1 MRIIITEEQY
11 RGLMI
16 EQKVGQVKIT
26 GGNHSLIPEYCEVLR
41 LSKSDGDNIIG
52 NNRGIYGKIIDEQF
66 EYLKSKIM
74 DIRTGYKKDG
84 SMINKFKPIIDSI
97 TVDIKK
103 DIIIEMNKYYNQ
115 LVYSSIGLNK
125 MIDMNPIV
133 SNISNIIFNGIM
145 KQYES
150 SFMVKNLG
158 KMGIGKDNIEKSKE
172 IARKIVK
179 EFEEIVI
186 YFVKQVFEDFVD
198 LDVIYKYKKEKEKT
212 SPICD
217 KVLIVQDK
225 NYKNVTPYSPRQTYK
240 DFEYMN
246 YNTLKVDIVSTILPK
261 INSVLDSLV

>member
-1 MRIIITEEQY
+1 MRILITEEQY
-11 RGLMI
+11 RRLMT

-26 GGNHSLIPEYCEVLR
+26 GGYHDLIPEHCKVLR

-52 NNRGIYGKIIDEQF
+52 KNREIYGKIIDEQF
-66 EYLKSKIM
+66 EYLKRKIM
-74 DIRTGYKKDG
+74 DIRTGYKKDD
-84 SMINKFKPIIDSI
+84 SMINKFKPIIDNI
-97 TVDIKK
+97 TVEIKK
-103 DIIIEMNKYYNQ
+103 DIRLEMNKYYSQ
-115 LVYSSIGLNK
+115 LVYSSIGLLK
-125 MIDMNPIV
+125 PIEIESIV

-158 KMGIGKDNIEKSKE
+158 KLSIGKDNIEKSKE
-172 IARKIVK
+172 IARNIVK
-179 EFEEIVI
+179 EFEDIVI

-217 KVLIVQDK
+217 KVLIVQDE
-225 NYKNVTPYSPRQTYK
+225 NFKNVTPYSPRQTYK

-261 INSVLDSLV
+261 INNVLDSLV